1 MLEGFGE
8 ALADPEYYLPLTS
21 VADPGPRFTPG
32 VVPAGARGA
41 AQGVWTAWAGA
52 RTGLAEQ
59 GWKIHVSARLDRA
72 QHVLDTVA
80 AICFSEGVPFKHLSA
95 RLFFL
100 FVHHKHAAR
109 AQAGKFCVVYPPD
122 TATARRLL
130 ERLRDALDGE
140 EGPYVLTDRRFR
152 DSRTV
157 HYRYGSF
164 GGRSRLRADGTREG
178 LVRDGS
184 GREVA
189 DLRLPAFHL
198 PEGITDPFAE
208 REEPPHSGPI
218 LIRDY
223 EVTRAVRLSNAGGS
237 YEARD
242 RRTGRPV
249 FLKEARAHNG
259 LVFDGT
265 DARQRLRHEHRV
277 LCELH
282 AAAPGVG
289 PEPLDHFTEWEHDFL
304 VTEYVAGQPL
314 VGWLSRS
321 SPLARADRTAASVA
335 AYYEACRGL
344 LAGLDVSLERVHAAG
359 YRFGD
364 LSLGNVM
371 VTAAGGVR
379 LVDFEA
385 ASALSAAPSGIGTP
399 GFTPPPGL
407 VRADSDPLLHDR
419 YGMSAVAFAFLAP
432 LHELARHAPANLAL
446 LHRDLA
452 DVAPPPD
459 LWERAT
465 AFHRMGRGT
474 ADPTGRQAID
484 RTGPSAENLAEPSAP
499 DLTGSS
505 APVPT
510 GRLAPDPPGPSAED
524 LTGRPAPDLTGP
536 PSPDPT
542 EPSAEDLTEPPA
554 PNLTGPPAP
563 DPKPRSAPARTGRLA
578 RDDHGADRP
587 PSPAELDADPRGCL
601 TRLAAQVTAGL
612 LATADAGRPEWAFP
626 PSPEAFRTN
635 TVCLAYG
642 TAGVVHALRRAG
654 AAVPE
659 EIRERLRRDALAQR
673 GALPPGLLVG
683 TAGLAPVLAGLGLLD
698 EAVELLGDA
707 DGHPLTASCAT
718 LAGGLAGVGL
728 GWLALHRLTGD
739 GAHLERAAAA
749 GERLLRTPDLPAAL
763 GEHDARG
770 LLHGRSGLALFL
782 HRLARATGD
791 ARCLEAG
798 RVLLHQELDRTFPL
812 DDGSL
817 SVSDDARFSRAM
829 PYLATGAAG
838 VAAVLG
844 RYVATAPDERCAEA
858 LPRLVAGVR
867 VSCATKEAGLYRGLA
882 GLSWFLT
889 EHAELTGTAAARAD
903 AVRAA
908 TGLWKYA
915 VPHRRGVRFLGAGSQ
930 RFTADLSSGGAG
942 VLLALHRLLTGPFLA
957 EPHHARPPVAAVG

>member
-8 ALADPEYYLPLTS
+8 ALADREYYLPLTS
-21 VADPGPRFTPG
+21 VADPGPRFAPGEVPPG
-32 VVPAGARGA
+32 VRGA
-41 AQGVWTAWAGA
+41 SQGIWTVWGSP

-80 AICFSEGVPFKHLSA
+80 GICFSEGVPFKHLSA
-95 RLFFL
+95 RFFFL
-100 FVHHKHAAR
+100 FLHHKHAAR
-109 AQAGKFCVVYPPD
+109 AQSGKFCAVYPPD
-122 TATARRLL
+122 TETARRLL

-164 GGRSRLRADGTREG
+164 GDRSRLRADGTREG
-178 LVRDGS
+178 LVTDGS
-184 GREVA
+184 GRAVV
-189 DLRLPAFHL
+189 DPRLPAFQL
-198 PEGITDPFAE
+198 PTGIVDPFVE
-208 REEPPHSGPI
+208 QEEPPHAGPI

-223 EVTRAVRLSNAGGS
+223 EVTRAVRLSNAGGA
-237 YEARD
+237 YQARD
-242 RRTGRPV
+242 RRTGRTV

-265 DARQRLRHEHRV
+265 DAQQRLRHEYDV

-321 SPLARADRTAASVA
+321 SPLARADRTAESVA
-335 AYYEACRGL
+335 AYHRACRRL
-344 LAGLDVSLERVHAAG
+344 LAALDASLERLHAAG

-364 LSLGNVM
+364 LSLGNVL
-371 VTAAGGVR
+371 VTPSGGVR

-385 ASALSAAPSGIGTP
+385 ASALSAAPSGMGTP

-407 VRADSDPLLHDR
+407 LRADTDPLLQDR

-432 LHELARHAPANLAL
+432 FHETAEHAPGNLAL
-446 LHRDLA
+446 LRRDLA

-459 LWERAT
+459 LWQRAT
-465 AFHRMGRGT
+465 AFHPAEGR
-474 ADPTGRQAID
+474 AQDQRQE
-484 RTGPSAENLAEPSAP
+484 GPGL
-499 DLTGSS
+499 L
-505 APVPT
+505 
-510 GRLAPDPPGPSAED
+510 
-524 LTGRPAPDLTGP
+524 
-536 PSPDPT
+536 
-542 EPSAEDLTEPPA
+542 
-554 PNLTGPPAP
+554 
-563 DPKPRSAPARTGRLA
+563 
-578 RDDHGADRP
+578 

-601 TRLAAQVTAGL
+601 TRLAGQVAAGL
-612 LATADAGRPEWAFP
+612 LETADAYRPEWAFP

-635 TVCLAYG
+635 NVCLAYG

-654 AAVPE
+654 TEVPE

-673 GALPPGLLVG
+673 AALPPGLLVG
-683 TAGLAPVLAGLGLLD
+683 SAGIARVLAELGLPD
-698 EAVELLGDA
+698 EAVDLLRDA
-707 DGHPLTASCAT
+707 DEHPLTASCAT
-718 LAGGLAGVGL
+718 LAGGRAGVGL
-728 GWLALHRLTGD
+728 GWLALHRLTGES
-739 GAHLERAAAA
+739 GHLERAAAA
-749 GERLLRTPDLPAAL
+749 GEALLRTPDPRAGL

-782 HRLARATGD
+782 HRLARDTGET
-791 ARCLEAG
+791 RWLEAG
-798 RVLLHQELDRTFPL
+798 RRLLHQELDRTFRL
-812 DDGSL
+812 DDGAL
-817 SVSDDARFSRAM
+817 SISDDARLTRAM

-838 VAAVLG
+838 VAAVLT

-858 LPRLVAGVR
+858 LPGLVAGIR
-867 VSCATKEAGLYRGLA
+867 VSRTTKEAGLYRGLA
-882 GLSWFLT
+882 GLGWFLT
-889 EHAELTGTAAARAD
+889 GHAELTGTEAARED

-908 TGLWKYA
+908 TGLAKYA
-915 VPHRRGVRFLGAGSQ
+915 VPYRSGVRFLGAGSQ
-930 RFTADLSSGGAG
+930 RFAADLSSGGAG
-942 VLLALHRLLTGPFLA
+942 VLLALHRLLAGPLLA
-957 EPHHARPPVAAVG
+957 TRPPHHPAGAP

>member
-8 ALADPEYYLPLTS
+8 ALADREYYLPLPS
-21 VADPGPRFTPG
+21 VADPGQRFAPSEVPPG
-32 VVPAGARGA
+32 LRGA
-41 AQGVWTAWAGA
+41 AQGIWTAWGSP

-80 AICFSEGVPFKHLSA
+80 GICFSEGVPFKHLSA

-100 FVHHKHAAR
+100 FLHHKHAGR
-109 AQAGKFCVVYPPD
+109 AQAGKFCAVYPPD

-164 GGRSRLRADGTREG
+164 GARSRLRADGTREG

-184 GREVA
+184 GREVV
-189 DLRLPAFHL
+189 DLRLPAFQL
-198 PEGITDPFAE
+198 PAGIADPFVE
-208 REEPPHSGPI
+208 QEEQPHTGPI

-223 EVTRAVRLSNAGGS
+223 EVTRAVRLSNAGGT
-237 YEARD
+237 YQARD
-242 RRTGRPV
+242 RRTGRTV
-249 FLKEARAHNG
+249 FVKEARAHNG

-265 DARQRLRHEHRV
+265 DAQQRLRHEYRV
-277 LCELH
+277 LRELH

-321 SPLARADRTAASVA
+321 SPLARADRTAESVA
-335 AYYEACRGL
+335 AYYEACRRL
-344 LAGLDVSLERVHAAG
+344 LAAVDASLERLHAAG

-371 VTAAGGVR
+371 VTPSGGVR

-385 ASALSAAPSGIGTP
+385 ASALSAAPSGMGTP

-407 VRADSDPLLHDR
+407 LRADTDPLLQDR

-432 LHELARHAPANLAL
+432 FNEIAEHAPGNLAL
-446 LHRDLA
+446 LRRDLA
-452 DVAPPPD
+452 DVAPPQD
-459 LWERAT
+459 LWQRAT
-465 AFHRMGRGT
+465 AFH
-474 ADPTGRQAID
+474 
-484 RTGPSAENLAEPSAP
+484 
-499 DLTGSS
+499 
-505 APVPT
+505 
-510 GRLAPDPPGPSAED
+510 
-524 LTGRPAPDLTGP
+524 
-536 PSPDPT
+536 
-542 EPSAEDLTEPPA
+542 LTEGQA
-554 PNLTGPPAP
+554 QDQDGP
-563 DPKPRSAPARTGRLA
+563 DRL
-578 RDDHGADRP
+578 
-587 PSPAELDADPRGCL
+587 PSPAELDTDPRGCL
-601 TRLAAQVTAGL
+601 TRLAEEVAAGL
-612 LATADAGRPEWAFP
+612 LEMADADRPDWAFP

-635 TVCLAYG
+635 NLCLAYG
-642 TAGVVHALRRAG
+642 TAGVVHALHRAG

-673 GALPPGLLVG
+673 DALPPGLLVG
-683 TAGLAPVLAGLGLLD
+683 SAGIAQVLAGLGLLD
-698 EAVELLGDA
+698 EAVDLLRDA
-707 DGHPLTASCAT
+707 DDHPLTASCGT
-718 LAGGLAGVGL
+718 LAGGRAGAGL
-728 GWLALHRLTGD
+728 GWLALHRLTGESS
-739 GAHLERAAAA
+739 HLERAAAA
-749 GERLLRTPDLPAAL
+749 GEGLLRTPDLRATL

-782 HRLARATGD
+782 HRLARDTD
-791 ARCLEAG
+791 EARYLEAG
-798 RVLLHQELDRTFPL
+798 RLLLHQELDRTFPL
-812 DDGSL
+812 DDGAL
-817 SVSDDARFSRAM
+817 SISDDARLTRAM

-838 VAAVLG
+838 VAAALT
-844 RYVATAPDERCAEA
+844 RYVATAPDERCAAA
-858 LPRLVAGVR
+858 LPRLVAGIR

-882 GLSWFLT
+882 GLTWFLT
-889 EHAELTGTAAARAD
+889 GHAELTGTDAARRD

-908 TGLWKYA
+908 TGLLKYA
-915 VPHRRGVRFLGAGSQ
+915 VPYRRGVRFLGAGSQ

-942 VLLALHRLLTGPFLA
+942 VLLALHRLLAGPLLT
-957 EPHHARPPVAAVG
+957 EPHRARPRIPAADRRHRVGAP